1 MLERVLP
8 REYALADQA
17 FSQQCALTARH
28 EDFGVLL
35 ILECSGPNLLR
46 SHCPAPAR
54 SASSMVVAEAAGIE
68 FPEPSFIIRQT
79 LAREMQCFF
88 AT

>member
-17 FSQQCALTARH
+17 FSQLCALAARH

-35 ILECSGPNLLR
+35 SVASVRRDKYGLR
-46 SHCPAPAR
+46 PF
-54 SASSMVVAEAAGIE
+54 VV
-68 FPEPSFIIRQT
+68 
-79 LAREMQCFF
+79 FF
-88 AT
+88 HP

>member
-1 MLERVLP
+1 MLERILP

-17 FSQQCALTARH
+17 FSQLCALAARH
-28 EDFGVLL
+28 EDFGELL
-35 ILECSGPNLLR
+35 ILECSGPYMLR
-46 SHCPAPAR
+46 SHCPAPACP
-54 SASSMVVAEAAGIE
+54 ASSIAGAEATGIE
-68 FPEPSFIIRQT
+68 FSEPSFIIRQT